1 MGKRIVAKVVPQA
14 WINDYAVD
22 IDDGAVEFDC
32 TEQIVQMSEEAAL
45 QIRDDQYESDDLV
58 PSEILDK
65 HSGPFRV
72 EVQSAIRDYF
82 AGGESPS

>member
-1 MGKRIVAKVVPQA
+1 MSKRILAKFVPQA

-22 IDDGAVEFDC
+22 TDDAVEFDC
-32 TEQIVQMSEEAAL
+32 TEHIIRMGKEAAM

-58 PSEILDK
+58 PSEILDR

-72 EVQSAIRDYF
+72 EVQAAIQAYF
-82 AGGESPS
+82 AEGESPS